1 MTQGLHAVR
10 KKKSNDE
17 SRVELR
23 TVTLSNVL
31 IVAGPA
37 ASGKTTF
44 ATQLASRL
52 SYSLFDLDQVTGPL
66 VKQCLALLGQPDH
79 ALDEDLGQALRP
91 ARYESLLSAATANV
105 VLGRDVVIAAPFSR
119 ETRSQDSWRDMV
131 ARWSPPLANDRVD
144 GVRTE
149 LIFVECPA
157 PLLRER
163 LAHRGEPRDLLKIK
177 TGVDLSTPFPRVNFH
192 PVDGTADA
200 EHEVERLLAELDLK
214 SVAAGPAGS

>member
-1 MTQGLHAVR
+1 MPQGPHAVR
-10 KKKSNDE
+10 QKKLNDE

-23 TVTLSNVL
+23 TVPLSNVL

-52 SYSLFDLDQVTGPL
+52 SYCLFDLDQVTGPL

-105 VLGRDVVIAAPFSR
+105 SLGRDVVIAAPFSR
-119 ETRSQDSWRDMV
+119 ETRSPDSWRDMV
-131 ARWSPPLANDRVD
+131 ARWSRPLAIDRVL

-149 LIFVECPA
+149 LVFVECPV

-163 LAHRGEPRDLLKIK
+163 LAQRGEPRDLLKIR
-177 TGVDLSTPFPRVNFH
+177 TGVDLSTAPPRVNFH

-200 EHEVERLLAELDLK
+200 EHEVERLLAALNLK
-214 SVAAGPAGS
+214 SVPVSPAGA